1 MTYYSILKKINNEI
15 CNNDSQIRDNTSINI
30 INNAIEEAINSQDE
44 ETLIKAMKVAALIK
58 LFQPFYDGNH
68 RTALIIF
75 GNIISQKGYTFDYQ
89 TALNDMKNKKLNIP
103 TIYSENDKIGNFD
116 KWLNYIQKENKI
128 KL

>member
-1 MTYYSILKKINNEI
+1 MTYFNILKEINNQI
-15 CNNDSQIRDNTSINI
+15 CNDDSQIRDNTSINI
-30 INNAIEEAINSQDE
+30 IDKAIEEAINSQDD
-44 ETLIKAMKVAALIK
+44 ETLTKAMKVAALIK

-75 GNIISQKGYTFDYQ
+75 GNIITQKGYIFDYQ
-89 TALNDMKNKKLNIP
+89 TALNDMKNKMLNIP